1 MKIRF
6 LNQKNR
12 SLMREMVSADFKV
25 RYQGSILGY
34 AWSLLKPLFMFAI
47 LYIVFVKFLKIG
59 SDIPHYPI
67 YLLLGIVIWNFFG
80 ELTTQGLNSIVS
92 HGDLIRKVKIPR
104 WLIVASTSMSALINF
119 GLNLI
124 VIIVFM
130 LINQVDLSW
139 RLLLLPFNFAEVY
152 LLGFGISLLLSAAYV
167 KYRDLS
173 SIWDIVLQA
182 GFYVTPIF
190 YPLSM
195 ITNDTV
201 QKLLLLNPMAQAIQD
216 ARYNAVTTETVRL
229 QDLVSGWKVL
239 IPYIIVILVVYFGV
253 RYFKKQSK
261 YFAENL

>member
-152 LLGFGISLLLSAAYV
+152 LLGFGLSLLLSATYV

-190 YPLSM
+190 YPLTM
-195 ITNDTV
+195 ITNETV

-229 QDLVSGWKVL
+229 QDLVTGWKVL
-239 IPYIIVILVVYFGV
+239 IPYIIVFFIVYFGA

>member
-239 IPYIIVILVVYFGV
+239 IPYIIVIFVVYFGA

>member
-1 MKIRF
+1 
-6 LNQKNR
+6 
-12 SLMREMVSADFKV
+12 MREMVSADFKV
-25 RYQGSILGY
+25 RYQGSVLGY

-80 ELTTQGLNSIVS
+80 ELTSQGLNSIVS

-124 VIIVFM
+124 VIVVFM
-130 LINQVDLSW
+130 LINQVDISW

-152 LLGFGISLLLSAAYV
+152 LLGFGFSLMLSSAYV

-173 SIWDIVLQA
+173 SVWDIVLQA

-190 YPLSM
+190 YPLTM
-195 ITNDTV
+195 ITNETV
-201 QKLLLLNPMAQAIQD
+201 QKLLLLNPMAQSIQD
-216 ARYNAVTTETVRL
+216 ARYNAVTTETIRL
-229 QDLVSGWKVL
+229 QDLVTGWKVL
-239 IPYIIVILVVYFGV
+239 IPYVIVLLVVYLGAK
-253 RYFKKQSK
+253 YFRKQSK
-261 YFAENL
+261 FFAENL